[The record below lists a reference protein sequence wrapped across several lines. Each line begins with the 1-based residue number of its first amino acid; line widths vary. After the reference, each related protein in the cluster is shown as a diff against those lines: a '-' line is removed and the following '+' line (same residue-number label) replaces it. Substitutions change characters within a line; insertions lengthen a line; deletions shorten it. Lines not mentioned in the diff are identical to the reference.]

1 MISGHE
7 EFLFLAIRWAGYF
20 FPFFS
25 HKLSITFVLH
35 AIFFFRQALTGI
47 FFFKS
52 PPPPPPQ
59 ELNGR
64 PLRHESV
71 GIHVL
76 FHNMFHIFFRK
87 IHQLQNLS
95 EQVCFCLFL
104 SFLDFMFK
112 CPKSY
117 FSRNKKAAVVLSCQM
132 RKTC

>member
-1 MISGHE
+1 MISGHQ

-35 AIFFFRQALTGI
+35 AIFFFRQALAGI
-47 FFFKS
+47 FFFKCK
-52 PPPPPPQ
+52 
-59 ELNGR
+59 LNGR

-76 FHNMFHIFFRK
+76 FHNMFHIFVRK

-95 EQVCFCLFL
+95 EQVCFKPSMPPFVCF
-104 SFLDFMFK
+104 
-112 CPKSY
+112 
-117 FSRNKKAAVVLSCQM
+117 
-132 RKTC
+132 